1 MFDLLN
7 SINLD
12 QLHKMIIIL
21 LILSVIFYLIR
32 RKRDNR
38 ILCEGFKLLFIF
50 FISVLVIIGINLFG
64 ETVGMKVVTI

>member
-38 ILCEGFKLLFIF
+38 ILCEVFKLLFIF

>member
-1 MFDLLN
+1 MFDLIN
-7 SINLD
+7 SIDLD
-12 QLHKMIIIL
+12 QLHKMIVIL
-21 LILSVIFYLIR
+21 FILSIIFCLIR

-50 FISVLVIIGINLFG
+50 FISSLMIIGINLFG